1 MGIGDGE
8 LADAFQLL
16 LRFFRHEV
24 AKKRRLF
31 LRFRAWFRDFRYV
44 PVLEGESLRL
54 SASAT
59 PRRGLRIALE
69 LLYIRTGLPR
79 VGSDI
84 FGRMMPTGVE
94 TMQYLGV
101 KDRRAI
107 FQRRTVETL
116 KQARQR

>member
-59 PRRGLRIALE
+59 PDQ
-69 LLYIRTGLPR
+69 
-79 VGSDI
+79 GS
-84 FGRMMPTGVE
+84 GSR
-94 TMQYLGV
+94 
-101 KDRRAI
+101 
-107 FQRRTVETL
+107 
-116 KQARQR
+116 